1 MRIKKFT
8 GRSFQEA
15 FEQVKAELGADAVIL
30 NSRKIKEGGLLDF
43 MSQDARYE
51 ITAAV
56 DPGNGHQK
64 TSPRARQATQTYREM
79 VELAQ
84 QARQNGNGNGNGNGN
99 ERAAQQTT
107 AAEEA
112 LLKARLQ
119 EQTREIRS
127 LQDEIKDI
135 KKVLNQVADFLKYSR
150 MPALPELFKNVLKT
164 LTDNEVHE
172 DLAKAIVQTIY
183 SKMPASNYKNKAA
196 VENALQA
203 LLMRMIKVAPPLEK
217 ARRHPYVVAL
227 VGPTGVGK
235 TTTIAKLAANLKLYG
250 NRKVGLI
257 SADTYRIAAIEQLQT
272 FANIANIPMTV
283 TYSPEDMR
291 EAIRKFRQQDIILID
306 TVGRN
311 PKNEEHLRMLQQF
324 VEMAN
329 PDEVHLVLSLTT
341 GFKTLLDVIRRFKM
355 MRPNRLIFT
364 KLDEA
369 INTGN
374 MLNVLY
380 KYQIPI
386 SYLTNGQV
394 VPNDITVAEKQT
406 IANLIYKGV
415 LN

>member
-15 FEQVKAELGADAVIL
+15 FERVKAELGADAVIL

-43 MSQDARYE
+43 MNSDARYE

-56 DPGNGHQK
+56 DSGNGHR
-64 TSPRARQATQTYREM
+64 PAAARARQATRTYQEI
-79 VELAQ
+79 VER
-84 QARQNGNGNGNGNGN
+84 ARLVKENGNGNGNGH
-99 ERAAQQTT
+99 ASTT
-107 AAEEA
+107 EET
-112 LLKARLQ
+112 LLKAKLQ
-119 EQTREIRS
+119 EQTREIRT
-127 LQDEIKDI
+127 LQDELKDI

-150 MPALPELFKNVLKT
+150 MPALPELFKGVLKT

-183 SKMPASNYKNKAA
+183 SQMPASDYKNKVA
-196 VENALQA
+196 VENTLQA
-203 LLMRMIKVAPPLEK
+203 LLKRMIKVAQPLDK

-250 NRKVGLI
+250 NHKVGLI

-311 PKNEEHLRMLQQF
+311 PKNQEHLRMLQQF

-341 GFKTLLDVIRRFKM
+341 GFKTLLDIIRRFKI

-374 MLNVLY
+374 ILNVLY

-394 VPNDITVAEKQT
+394 VPNDITAAEKQT